1 MTSRHRWGSQDR
13 PFLARGIRANSC
25 RAALGLTGELQAA
38 AGQCRGALT
47 PRPQR
52 TGSPSSELLRVRSI
66 VLNPMDLSARAAL
79 LLGEHVRKG
88 PRVCEGRQRWEGEG
102 CQRWE
107 QWWDLS

>member
-1 MTSRHRWGSQDR
+1 
-13 PFLARGIRANSC
+13 
-25 RAALGLTGELQAA
+25 
-38 AGQCRGALT
+38 
-47 PRPQR
+47 
-52 TGSPSSELLRVRSI
+52 VRSI
-66 VLNPMDLSARAAL
+66 VLNPMDLSARAAS